1 MRRRY
6 LFENIKST
14 KIVFVY
20 AGGFQ
25 PFGYHHKQVYNQFS
39 KISNSN
45 TIITTAGAKNEDS
58 QDTVGVGKKSKSAKR
73 DFFNFHDKQKI
84 ISDIFHINKNLILNI
99 KNNYQMQPE
108 IENYLFNIL
117 HENDVVL
124 VWVVGEKDSSR
135 AFKHL
140 PIISMQELNSNANSL
155 ENRITLED
163 NKIKFDEQNLG
174 YMLVS
179 PNITSETSG
188 NILSASAFRNLV
200 QDPTKMLNEKLEGF
214 RNYFNQPF
222 NKDLQTHLLIFQK
235 LLEKPQFDDFMKSL
249 NSEVLNE
256 NKYLKNIIK
265 KLIINKLGNKNY

>member
-1 MRRRY
+1 MGRKY
-6 LFENIKST
+6 LFENIKNT
-14 KIVFVY
+14 KIVFIY

-39 KISNSN
+39 KIGNSS
-45 TIITTAGAKNEDS
+45 TVITTAGAKNEDP
-58 QDTVGVGKKSKSAKR
+58 QDITGTGKKSKSAKR
-73 DFFNFHDKQKI
+73 DFFNFHDKEKI
-84 ISDIFHINKNLILNI
+84 ISDMFHINKNLILNI

-108 IENYLFNIL
+108 IESYLFNIL
-117 HENDVVL
+117 HENDIVL
-124 VWVVGEKDSSR
+124 VWIVGEKDSSR

-140 PIISMQELNSNANSL
+140 PIITMQELHSNVNL
-155 ENRITLED
+155 LQNRITLED

-174 YMLVS
+174 YMLIS
-179 PNITSETSG
+179 PNITNEASG

-214 RNYFNQPF
+214 QNYFNQPF

-265 KLIINKLGNKNY
+265 KLILEEIRKRN